1 MLKNK
6 VIEQL
11 KTVYDPEMP
20 VDIYELGLIY
30 DISFEDN
37 FVDEGNMYDKYED
50 KNYLVDKYEIPNYI
64 DAFDIEKYKI
74 NLKRTMMTGK
84 H

>member
-1 MLKNK
+1 MKVTIENK
-6 VIEQL
+6 KGLNKDIKVFIDK
-11 KTVYDPEMP
+11 KTMSSYM
-20 VDIYELGLIY
+20 
-30 DISFEDN
+30 N
-37 FVDEGNMYDKYED
+37 DKYED
-50 KNYLVDKYEIPNYI
+50 ENYLVDKYEIPNYI

>member
-1 MLKNK
+1 MN
-6 VIEQL
+6 E
-11 KTVYDPEMP
+11 
-20 VDIYELGLIY
+20 
-30 DISFEDN
+30 
-37 FVDEGNMYDKYED
+37 KYED
-50 KNYLVDKYEIPNYI
+50 ENYLVDKYEIPNYI

>member
-1 MLKNK
+1 MN
-6 VIEQL
+6 
-11 KTVYDPEMP
+11 
-20 VDIYELGLIY
+20 
-30 DISFEDN
+30 
-37 FVDEGNMYDKYED
+37 DKYDDE
-50 KNYLVDKYEIPNYI
+50 NYLVDKYEIPNYI